1 MRKLIQAWSSGV
13 TFCLAGLIGEAAAGG
28 QGLRVLRA
36 ENPLPYGQQR
46 RELVAGSGLL
56 LAKLEQ
62 LGPLGAW
69 RPSLSRRRSA
79 AIRTASSRLSFRL
92 VPRPCARFTRFGFCW

>member
-36 ENPLPYGQQR
+36 EHPLPYGQQR
-46 RELVAGSGLL
+46 RELVAGSAGSWPNWSNS
-56 LAKLEQ
+56 
-62 LGPLGAW
+62 G
-69 RPSLSRRRSA
+69 RSA
-79 AIRTASSRLSFRL
+79 RGGHPYHADGQR
-92 VPRPCARFTRFGFCW
+92 RFGPRLAASHFG